1 MMQEPTK
8 LDKFLA
14 RLDEAIHPED
24 AVSALIVL
32 FVVAILAIFY

>member
-1 MMQEPTK
+1 MQEPTK

-24 AVSALIVL
+24 AVVTLIVL
-32 FVVAILAIFY
+32 LVVVIVAIFY